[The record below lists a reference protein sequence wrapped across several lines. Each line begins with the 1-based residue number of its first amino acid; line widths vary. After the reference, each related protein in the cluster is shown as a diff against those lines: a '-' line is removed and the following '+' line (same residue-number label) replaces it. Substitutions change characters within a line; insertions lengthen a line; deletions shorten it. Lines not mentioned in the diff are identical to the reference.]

1 MCLELH
7 KILRFFRLFSLS
19 RFYRYKTRRIFSS
32 SSMAYPISCDQKGHF
47 RDSLC
52 IVRVRVQLYYVV
64 YANVCLLRVF
74 MTTNGKAKSLL
85 KRKILQN
92 FSFFCTRFY
101 FLFYLC
107 PSHDEFA
114 MQPEQKKRKQH
125 PLNLQLVGMPRCA
138 LHLRTSNIVEEVG
151 VISRRH
157 KNIRVRYYNNFL
169 SCLNICSIFC
179 FIYNPRSRPLFFNI

>member
-1 MCLELH
+1 MPLNFSGVFLSNISYYNIRDSCMCLELH

-19 RFYRYKTRRIFSS
+19 RFYRYKTRRIFSF

-101 FLFYLC
+101 FLFFYLF

-114 MQPEQKKRKQH
+114 MQPEQKKKKT
-125 PLNLQLVGMPRCA
+125 A
-138 LHLRTSNIVEEVG
+138 ST
-151 VISRRH
+151 
-157 KNIRVRYYNNFL
+157 
-169 SCLNICSIFC
+169 
-179 FIYNPRSRPLFFNI
+179 